1 MKLHHFRALLFTAAT
16 LAAMAGTSLAQEL
29 IPHAQDAPPGPALS
43 PAEAIAKMQVPPG
56 FVVESVV
63 AEPMIVNPVA
73 MSFDDA
79 GRIWITESLEYPR
92 LSAGKGRDRIKLR
105 CKQQVINRSIADNFD
120 CPYK

>member
-1 MKLHHFRALLFTAAT
+1 MKLHHFRALLFTAAS

-73 MSFDDA
+73 MTFDDA

-92 LSAGKGRDRIKLR
+92 LSAGKGRDRSKFLR
-105 CKQQVINRSIADNFD
+105 IRITMGKPTKSPCLPKV
-120 CPYK
+120 